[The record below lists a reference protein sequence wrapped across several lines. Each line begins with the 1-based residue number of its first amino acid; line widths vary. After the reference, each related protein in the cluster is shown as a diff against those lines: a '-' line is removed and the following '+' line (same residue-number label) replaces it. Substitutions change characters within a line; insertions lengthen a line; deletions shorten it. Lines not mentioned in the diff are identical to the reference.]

1 MASHACVWSFL
12 PLALSAGSTSIGIA
26 DSSESKLSVDATSML
41 MFSVFFSQQA
51 LSMHGLVMNILILY
65 LCM

>member
-12 PLALSAGSTSIGIA
+12 PFALSAGSTSIA
-26 DSSESKLSVDATSML
+26 DSSESKLGVDATS

-51 LSMHGLVMNILILY
+51 LYMHGLVMNILILY